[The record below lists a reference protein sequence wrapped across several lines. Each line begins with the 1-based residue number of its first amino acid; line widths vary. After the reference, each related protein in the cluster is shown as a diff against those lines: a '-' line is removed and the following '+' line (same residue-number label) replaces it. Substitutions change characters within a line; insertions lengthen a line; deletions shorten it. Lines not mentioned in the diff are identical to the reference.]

1 MHPKARPSLF
11 RLVPAVMLLAA
22 LAAVAWPSPSRSA
35 DFLESMEQRRREV
48 AALME
53 SSTVCVLAMSGEDS
67 MASGSGFIVGEGLI
81 LTNAHVVDEADDDG
95 IYVLNESLPVTR
107 AKKVRSAYD
116 ESGNADTLPRQDFA
130 LLRFTPP
137 PGRALP
143 ALAFSLDAR
152 RMDRVSAW
160 GYPGLITERDERMQN
175 IIASGISKKN
185 MPPPPVVYTEGTISA
200 LVKSRG
206 EAVIHTAVISPG
218 NSGGPLI
225 NIHGEVVGINTWTYQ
240 EEDRAAFINAALPA
254 HLMVKFLRDNG
265 VSPRLSERQRPKAG
279 EPLVASGPEKT
290 PDTPAP
296 EEKRGNPPGAEP
308 IPPKKEGMAYRERPD
323 EDLKES
329 APGKHPSGPEKGRAG
344 PGGDPDEKASAAKG
358 KLPITGDPSS
368 AGRGKFPFAADP
380 SPAPEKKEP
389 AATGERGRLLKR
401 AEAGDVEAMR
411 VLGAKHLSGD
421 EGFGEDHGEAFRWL
435 KKAADAGD
443 AYGQALLG
451 FLYLGIYDP
460 DLRDPDKALDLLR
473 KSASAPDADEE
484 IQAILAELL
493 YSGQYLGI
501 AFNAEESLTWARAA
515 AKKKEPTALAVLAR
529 HHYDGFVLERDWD
542 KAGNLAEKALG
553 QNPNEAMAL
562 GLLAAIAYFDPK
574 SADTDKALDLAVR
587 SARGG
592 SALGMGIQAFVLAFS
607 PEHRNDVEAEK
618 LARQA
623 AGLADEH
630 GFYVLGW
637 LYLEGRVVE
646 KNPPLAWAYLNLAAE
661 RLGEV
666 ETDKGDQLLHR
677 ANKLLSDRERK
688 KARKLRADILS
699 DWGLTTYSK

>member
-1 MHPKARPSLF
+1 MSRKARPSLF
-11 RLVPAVMLLAA
+11 RLAPAVMLLAA
-22 LAAVAWPSPSRSA
+22 LWAAAWPSPSRCA

-53 SSTVCVLAMSGEDS
+53 SATVCVLAMSGEDG
-67 MASGSGFIVGEGLI
+67 MASGSGFIVGDGLI

-116 ESGNADTLPRQDFA
+116 KSGDAEHLPRQDFA

-137 PGRALP
+137 PGRSLP

-160 GYPGLITERDERMQN
+160 GYPGLVTERDERMQN
-175 IIASGISKKN
+175 IMAGGISKKN

-200 LVKSRG
+200 LVKSGG

-218 NSGGPLI
+218 NSGGPLV
-225 NIHGEVVGINTWTYQ
+225 NLRGEVVGINTWTYQ

-254 HLMVKFLRDNG
+254 HLMVEFLRGNG
-265 VSPRLSERQRPKAG
+265 VSPKLSERQRPKPG
-279 EPLVASGPEKT
+279 DPLVASGPEKT
-290 PDTPAP
+290 PDP
-296 EEKRGNPPGAEP
+296 PPGDES

-329 APGKHPSGPEKGRAG
+329 APGKHPAG
-344 PGGDPDEKASAAKG
+344 TPGGQKQPPAPEG
-358 KLPITGDPSS
+358 KSPP
-368 AGRGKFPFAADP
+368 AGGKFPFADDP
-380 SPAPEKKEP
+380 SSAPEKKKP
-389 AATGERGRLLKR
+389 AAAGERGQLLKQ

-411 VLGAKHLSGD
+411 VLGAKYLSGD
-421 EGFGEDHGEAFRWL
+421 EGFGEDYREAFRWL

-493 YSGQYLGI
+493 YNGQYLGI
-501 AFNAEESLTWARAA
+501 AFNPEESLKWARTA
-515 AKKKEPTALAVLAR
+515 AKKQEPTAMAVLAR
-529 HHYDGFVLERDWD
+529 HHYDGFVLDRDWD
-542 KAGNLAEKALG
+542 RAGKLAEKALG
-553 QNPNEAMAL
+553 KNPDEAMAL
-562 GLLAAIAYFDPK
+562 GLLAALAYFDPE
-574 SADTDKALDLAVR
+574 SPDTDKALELAVR
-587 SARGG
+587 SARGD
-592 SALGMGIQAFVLAFS
+592 SALGMGIQAFVLAFI

-623 AGLADEH
+623 AGQADEH

-646 KNPPLAWAYLNLAAE
+646 KNPPLAWAYLSLAAE

-677 ANKLLSDRERK
+677 ADTLLSDRERK